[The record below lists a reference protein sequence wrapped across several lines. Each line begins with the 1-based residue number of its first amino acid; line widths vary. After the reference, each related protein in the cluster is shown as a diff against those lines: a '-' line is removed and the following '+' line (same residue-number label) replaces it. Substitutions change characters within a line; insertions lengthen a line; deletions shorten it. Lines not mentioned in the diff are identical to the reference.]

1 MKKMKLFKIFDRTK
15 NGDIILRLTW
25 YELSFPLMEQIADR
39 DRYRFLFIDKD
50 LSKKS
55 LFLF

>member
-1 MKKMKLFKIFDRTK
+1 MKLFKIFDRTK